1 MFGVGVILGV
11 AMLPFALIYK
21 QGEELD
27 DWARLEGLMIG
38 LSVPPILIGSMSKKH
53 DMNDWAIRIK
63 KSRNR

>member
-53 DMNDWAIRIK
+53 DMND
-63 KSRNR
+63 